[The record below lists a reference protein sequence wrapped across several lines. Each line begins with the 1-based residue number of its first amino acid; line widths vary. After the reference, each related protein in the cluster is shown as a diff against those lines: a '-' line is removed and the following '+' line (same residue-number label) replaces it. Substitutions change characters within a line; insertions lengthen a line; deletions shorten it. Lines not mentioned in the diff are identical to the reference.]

1 MGIIFHLSPQSR
13 PEPRPAAHGRPSRR
27 RGMVPFCRRRWGRPR
42 TWKREWRSRLRG
54 LEFDL
59 FFTEKI
65 GARAAMVE
73 LAPGGLSA
81 NARRQPRCSPQGGEA
96 LPPVT
101 WSKEKTWW
109 KSLGTSGAGK
119 GHEPD
124 WRVSTLLELD
134 VGRMIIG
141 LGSAELLRI
150 YDPGTSTECKQASS
164 GAGLRLSKVSSG
176 LSSNGSPNPG
186 TL

>member
-1 MGIIFHLSPQSR
+1 MGIVFHLSPQSR
-13 PEPRPAAHGRPSRR
+13 PEPRSAAHGRPSRR

-59 FFTEKI
+59 FVTEKI

-73 LAPGGLSA
+73 LAPGGLST
-81 NARRQPRCSPQGGEA
+81 NARRQPRRSPQG
-96 LPPVT
+96 
-101 WSKEKTWW
+101 
-109 KSLGTSGAGK
+109 
-119 GHEPD
+119 
-124 WRVSTLLELD
+124 
-134 VGRMIIG
+134 
-141 LGSAELLRI
+141 
-150 YDPGTSTECKQASS
+150 TSTDCKQASS

-186 TL
+186 GLSSKVSDG

>member
-59 FFTEKI
+59 FVTEKI

-81 NARRQPRCSPQGGEA
+81 NARRQPRRSPQGS
-96 LPPVT
+96 LPYDF
-101 WSKEKTWW
+101 
-109 KSLGTSGAGK
+109 SL
-119 GHEPD
+119 
-124 WRVSTLLELD
+124 V
-134 VGRMIIG
+134 I
-141 LGSAELLRI
+141 
-150 YDPGTSTECKQASS
+150 
-164 GAGLRLSKVSSG
+164 
-176 LSSNGSPNPG
+176 
-186 TL
+186 

>member
-59 FFTEKI
+59 FVTEKI

-81 NARRQPRCSPQGGEA
+81 NARRQPRRSPQGGEA
-96 LPPVT
+96 LTLVT

-124 WRVSTLLELD
+124 WR
-134 VGRMIIG
+134 
-141 LGSAELLRI
+141 ELLRI

-164 GAGLRLSKVSSG
+164 GAGLRLSKVSSR